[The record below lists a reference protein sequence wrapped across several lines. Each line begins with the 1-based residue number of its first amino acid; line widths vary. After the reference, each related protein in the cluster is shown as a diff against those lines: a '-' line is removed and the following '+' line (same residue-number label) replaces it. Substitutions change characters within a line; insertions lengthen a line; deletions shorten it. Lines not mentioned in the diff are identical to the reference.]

1 MHSSTW
7 ADRPKL
13 ERATRARL
21 ARLLCSRRII
31 TASASAVIR
40 VPYPSRSSFTR
51 HTTTCVPAAPCVC
64 VYAPRAPGLPSE
76 LVTDLAPGD
85 GIGSF
90 SHERISHGNRS
101 REIVRSPSR
110 VDLAR
115 TVPNFFFFFSSIL
128 YLHLRDVAMRDP
140 FSGLYP
146 LRIARIET
154 NRPSVSPV
162 DRTRARFS
170 GRISAKRVRLGEA
183 RERDGESLDISRINK
198 RCDYRARR
206 FLRRNA
212 QAG

>member
-115 TVPNFFFFFSSIL
+115 TVPNFFFFFFLDSLSPSPRCSDARPVFWPLPIANRAN
-128 YLHLRDVAMRDP
+128 RD
-140 FSGLYP
+140 
-146 LRIARIET
+146 E
-154 NRPSVSPV
+154 PSVRFAGRS
-162 DRTRARFS
+162 DTSTILRTN
-170 GRISAKRVRLGEA
+170 LGQA
-183 RERDGESLDISRINK
+183 CS
-198 RCDYRARR
+198 
-206 FLRRNA
+206 LRRGEGEGWRVSRHFA
-212 QAG
+212 D